1 MSYRYLSG
9 CSGLLD
15 CRNKVVY
22 GLLAANY
29 RLPGRYYGLPGANY
43 SMLAANKGEMS
54 RGT

>member
-1 MSYRYLSG
+1 M
-9 CSGLLD
+9 LD

-29 RLPGRYYGLPGANY
+29 RLPGRNYRLLRANY
-43 SMLAANKGEMS
+43 RMLAANNGDVC